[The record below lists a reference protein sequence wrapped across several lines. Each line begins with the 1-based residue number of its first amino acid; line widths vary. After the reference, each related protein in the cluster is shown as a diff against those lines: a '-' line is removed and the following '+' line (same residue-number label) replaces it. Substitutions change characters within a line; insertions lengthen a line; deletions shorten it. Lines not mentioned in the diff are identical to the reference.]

1 MIVLMILGLIFA
13 IIILGFMTMMFISFI
28 IYDKYNGDGYCTLID
43 DKCKHPDIEC
53 EDCIIADKYYREN
66 ENK

>member
-1 MIVLMILGLIFA
+1 MILGLAFA

-28 IYDKYNGDGYCTLID
+28 IYDKYNGD
-43 DKCKHPDIEC
+43 DKCKHPDIEY
-53 EDCIIADKYYREN
+53 EDCIIADKYCKEN